1 MAQADRL
8 SVQAG
13 VAGVKLMENAGA
25 AVANAI
31 QQRWTVRPVLVLC
44 GPGNNGG
51 DGFVAAR
58 LLQAAGW
65 PVRVAALVPLSEL
78 KGDAADHAAR
88 WQGPVEAVAPAA
100 LDGAE
105 LVIDAL
111 FGAGLTRPLQ
121 GPAVQ
126 VLAEA
131 SVRKLPIVAVDVPS
145 GLMGDTGADLGAVSA
160 ALSVSFFRKKPG
172 HLLQPGR
179 RLCGELLMADIGT
192 PATVWKQ
199 LQPMAFENAPSLW
212 REALPTLQPE
222 GHKYQRGHALL
233 WGGWPST
240 GAARLAAR
248 AAARMGAG
256 LVTVAVPEAA
266 LAVYASALTSIMVSP
281 VGQAEEFNQL
291 LRDARFTGLLIGPGA
306 GLGPA
311 TRERVLRLLK
321 AGRPT
326 VLDADALT
334 VFQPDP
340 SQLFAAIQSAC
351 VLTPHEGEFAR
362 LFATEGDKLQRAREA
377 ARQSGAV
384 VVLKGSDT
392 VIAAPDGRAILNA
405 NAPPTLA
412 TAGSGDVLAGLILGL
427 LTQGM
432 EPFLAAAAA
441 VWLHGEVAQQFGP
454 GLIAED
460 LAEGLPAVLRLLA
473 S

>member
-1 MAQADRL
+1 
-8 SVQAG
+8 VEAG
-13 VAGVKLMENAGA
+13 VAGVELMENAGA

-58 LLQAAGW
+58 LLQAAAW

-78 KGDAADHAAR
+78 RGDAADHAAR
-88 WQGPVEAVAPAA
+88 WLGPVEAVAPAA
-100 LDGAE
+100 LEGAE

-131 SVRKLPIVAVDVPS
+131 SARKLPIVAVDVPS
-145 GLMGDTGADLGAVSA
+145 GLMGDTGADLGAVPA
-160 ALSVSFFRKKPG
+160 TLTVSFFRKKPG

-192 PATVWKQ
+192 PATVWDR

-212 REALPTLQPE
+212 REALPILQPE

-256 LVTVAVPEAA
+256 LVTLAVPEAA
-266 LAVYASALTSIMVSP
+266 LAVYAAALTSIMVSP
-281 VGQAEEFNQL
+281 VGQAEELNQL
-291 LRDARFTGLLIGPGA
+291 LGDARFTGLLIGPGA

-340 SQLFAAIQSAC
+340 NQLFAAIQSPC

-362 LFATEGDKLQRAREA
+362 LFAAEGDKLQRARAA

-405 NAPPTLA
+405 NAPPSLA
-412 TAGSGDVLAGLILGL
+412 TAGSGDVLAGMVLGL
-427 LTQGM
+427 LSQGM

-441 VWLHGEVAQQFGP
+441 VWLHGEVAKQFGP

-460 LAEGLPAVLRLLA
+460 LSEGLPAVLRLLA

>member
-1 MAQADRL
+1 MLNPATALLTCAQMAQADRL
-8 SVQAG
+8 SVEAG
-13 VAGVKLMENAGA
+13 VAGVELMENAGA

-58 LLQAAGW
+58 LLQAAAW

-78 KGDAADHAAR
+78 RGDAADHAAR
-88 WQGPVEAVAPAA
+88 WLGPVEAVAPAA
-100 LDGAE
+100 LEGAE

-131 SVRKLPIVAVDVPS
+131 SARKLPIVAVDVPS
-145 GLMGDTGADLGAVSA
+145 GLMGDTGADLGAVPA
-160 ALSVSFFRKKPG
+160 TLTVSFFRKKPG

-192 PATVWKQ
+192 PATVWDR

-212 REALPTLQPE
+212 REALPILQPE

-256 LVTVAVPEAA
+256 LVTLAVPEAA
-266 LAVYASALTSIMVSP
+266 LAVYAAALTSIMVSP
-281 VGQAEEFNQL
+281 VGQAEELNQL
-291 LRDARFTGLLIGPGA
+291 LGDARFTGLLIGPGA

-340 SQLFAAIQSAC
+340 NQLFAAIQSPC

-362 LFATEGDKLQRAREA
+362 LFAAEGDKLQRARAA

-427 LTQGM
+427 LTQGL
-432 EPFLAAAAA
+432 EPVLAAAAA
-441 VWLHGEVAQQFGP
+441 GWLP
-454 GLIAED
+454 G
-460 LAEGLPAVLRLLA
+460 
-473 S
+473 